1 MLSLACVDVKYA
13 KPGTKVNVIWGEPDG
28 GTTKPT
34 VEPHKQVKIRA
45 TVQPAP
51 YGETA
56 RTAYRPK

>member
-1 MLSLACVDVKYA
+1 MQSLASVDVQLA
-13 KPGTKVNVIWGEPDG
+13 KPGTKVSIVWGEDGG

-34 VEPHKQVKIRA
+34 VERHHQATIRA